1 VGESY
6 TFRRIIILQS
16 RLNRHSETESAFSAE
31 GKRPPWEMVELFRE
45 LVEKRR
51 QLEVLLLSERKQ
63 SGAGSIPGLPW
74 NYPLKSC
81 RYST

>member
-1 VGESY
+1 V
-6 TFRRIIILQS
+6 
-16 RLNRHSETESAFSAE
+16 
-31 GKRPPWEMVELFRE
+31 VELFSE